1 MASDPVP
8 DGNGWAP
15 VTLLQ
20 AYPENDPEGPCDNKR
35 GDLIYGHFPLD
46 AFGAAT
52 HWIERSG
59 ELDKMLVDG
68 GFTNQGGGSGKRKR
82 MLAVGA
88 ATVACHRAACLS
100 INHESPPRQS
110 LPTPPHVT
118 L

>member
-1 MASDPVP
+1 MLIVVNQVCMRRFMASDPVP

-52 HWIERSG
+52 RSRKG
-59 ELDKMLVDG
+59 SMDS
-68 GFTNQGGGSGKRKR
+68 QGTRQ
-82 MLAVGA
+82 
-88 ATVACHRAACLS
+88 ATVLQTFT
-100 INHESPPRQS
+100 QS
-110 LPTPPHVT
+110 H
-118 L
+118 